1 MDIKTKAF
9 GTVEITLKIKDDE
22 RQWWLQA
29 AIEKGDPKKTTLEMF
44 WDRDSDLDDK
54 PEYDTWVCPR
64 CNCHHEIDNRY
75 AYCPYCGQRID
86 WKGIKDE
93 EAEEHDTKEM

>member
-9 GTVEITLKIKDDE
+9 GTVEITPKIKDDE
-22 RQWWLQA
+22 RLWWLQA
-29 AIEKGDPKKTTLEMF
+29 AIEKGDPKKPTLEMF
-44 WDRDSDLDDK
+44 WDRNSDLDDK

-75 AYCPYCGQRID
+75 AYCPTAGSGSTGKESRMRRQ
-86 WKGIKDE
+86 KS
-93 EAEEHDTKEM
+93 DTKEMR